1 MIGGRA
7 QMKTVSTQILGS
19 LLLTMLVVVGGG
31 GYVELQDS
39 AKVEQEIN
47 LRNQHNTLQRL
58 SDSLVYPVWNLN
70 RAEVNKAIG
79 NELVNED
86 IRAILLYDEHAQLY
100 SGMIHEGTGESF
112 KLYDPNNPL
121 HVQLL
126 STNQHPVSQM
136 LAKDAVNIGK
146 IVLFA
151 NDDALRSRIRQRGFA
166 LIQKM
171 LGLLAVLSFVQF
183 LVLRKV
189 VVQPLTRL
197 ATWASS
203 IRPDSQ
209 SSPPELGN
217 CKEMTVLVSSF
228 SEMTSRLSNAVAE
241 ISDKNDELVQ
251 QGRELLDRHE
261 RLIATEEVLRNQVQE
276 LERTQSL
283 LAREMDERKH
293 AQAEIAELNTQLEQR
308 VKERTVQLES
318 ANKELEAFSY
328 SVSHDLRAPLRHI
341 DGFLDLLK
349 SRIAAGL
356 DDKSRH
362 YMDTISNAA
371 SRMGILIDDLL
382 EFSRMGRKEMAAQCV
397 DLATLLQDVIHEF
410 DSEARARDVDWRIG
424 GLPVVKGDQVM
435 LRLVLVNLISNAL
448 KFTQKREKAVI
459 EIGCRSE
466 STETI
471 VFVRDN
477 GAGFDMQ
484 FASKLFGVFQRLHG
498 ADEFEGTGIGLANV
512 RRIISRHGGKTWAE
526 GKVDGGAT
534 FYFSLP
540 KAVGAS

>member
-1 MIGGRA
+1 
-7 QMKTVSTQILGS
+7 MKTVSTQILGS

-39 AKVEQEIN
+39 AKIEQEIN
-47 LRNQHNTLQRL
+47 LRNQHNTLERL

-70 RAEVNKAIG
+70 RAEVNKAIS

-100 SGMIHEGTGESF
+100 SGMIHEGAGDSV
-112 KLYDPNNPL
+112 KPYDPNNPL
-121 HVQLL
+121 HQQLL
-126 STNQHPVSQM
+126 SSNQHPVS
-136 LAKDAVNIGK
+136 LNLVKDAVGIGK
-146 IVLFA
+146 VVLYA
-151 NDDALRSRIRQRGFA
+151 NGDALRERIRQRGMT

-203 IRPDSQ
+203 IRPDSKY
-209 SSPPELGN
+209 SPLELGN

-228 SEMTSRLSNAVAE
+228 SEMTHRLSSAVAE

-251 QGRELLDRHE
+251 QGRELLNRNE
-261 RLIATEEVLRNQVQE
+261 RLIATEEMLRNQIQE

-283 LAREMDERKH
+283 LAQEMDERKH
-293 AQAEIAELNTQLEQR
+293 VQAEIAELNTQLEQR

-349 SRIAAGL
+349 TRTATGL

-371 SRMGILIDDLL
+371 KRMGILIDDLL
-382 EFSRMGRKEMAAQCV
+382 EFSRMGRKEMAAECV

-410 DSEARARDVDWRIG
+410 DSEVRDRDIDWRIG
-424 GLPVVKGDQVM
+424 GLPVVTGDQVM
-435 LRLVLVNLISNAL
+435 LRLVLVNLISNAM
-448 KFTQKREKAVI
+448 KFTQKREKAEI
-459 EIGCRSE
+459 EIGCLSE
-466 STETI
+466 TTETV

-484 FASKLFGVFQRLHG
+484 FANKLFGVFQRLHG

-512 RRIISRHGGKTWAE
+512 RRIISRHGGRTWAE
-526 GKVDGGAT
+526 GKLDGGAT

-540 KAVGAS
+540 KAVGAT